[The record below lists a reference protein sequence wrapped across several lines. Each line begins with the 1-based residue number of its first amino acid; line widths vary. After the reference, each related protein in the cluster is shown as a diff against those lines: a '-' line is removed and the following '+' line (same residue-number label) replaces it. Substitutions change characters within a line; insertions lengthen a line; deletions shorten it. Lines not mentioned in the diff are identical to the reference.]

1 MKTTIREYSDT
12 CNNYI
17 RDNVD
22 TSYVKKNFINI
33 LFQLWFTPTLFL
45 SLAQGTYYE
54 NNNDF
59 KLIEYIRN
67 YEIINLFL
75 EYFYLNP
82 YVSRSTAILHH
93 ILGIIIPSIVVQL
106 QHENV
111 PIMQPFI
118 LGANIT
124 ITTNIMM
131 DLVQTFRKNNM
142 LKVVFFIYYFLVRII
157 LPLPFLYIVSTG
169 HYLYVTPSE
178 YISASLCISAGSYTV
193 YGLNI
198 FWFYKI
204 CRIARKLIK

>member
-1 MKTTIREYSDT
+1 MKTTIRKYADT
-12 CNNYI
+12 YNNYI

-22 TSYVKKNFINI
+22 ISYVKKNFINI
-33 LFQLWFTPTLFL
+33 LFQLWFSPMLFY
-45 SLAQGTYYE
+45 SFVQGTYYE

-59 KLIEYIRN
+59 RIVEYIRN

-82 YVSRSTAILHH
+82 FVVRSTMILHH
-93 ILGIIIPSIVVQL
+93 VMSIILPSIVVRL

-118 LGANIT
+118 LVVNII
-124 ITTNIMM
+124 ITTNLIM

-157 LPLPFLYIVSTG
+157 LPLPFLYNVSTG
-169 HYLYVTPSE
+169 YYLPENLS
-178 YISASLCISAGSYTV
+178 SDL
-193 YGLNI
+193 L
-198 FWFYKI
+198 
-204 CRIARKLIK
+204 